1 MFLYFILL
9 LRTFP
14 LDVVI
19 SCHSFSKRCGEVEN
33 ERERERERER
43 GTERNRSKIQGN
55 KILMKQ

>member
-1 MFLYFILL
+1 MFLHFILL

-43 GTERNRSKIQGN
+43 EEQRETEVKYKAI
-55 KILMKQ
+55 KY